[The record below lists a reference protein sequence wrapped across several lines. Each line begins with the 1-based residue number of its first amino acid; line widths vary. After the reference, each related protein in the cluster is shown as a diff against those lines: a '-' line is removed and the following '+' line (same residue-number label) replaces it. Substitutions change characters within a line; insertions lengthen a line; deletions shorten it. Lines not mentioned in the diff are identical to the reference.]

1 MLDYKV
7 RVSFADDV
15 INIRAEAVSF
25 DEGFVIFYVKNHVLA
40 AFYQPLMVIC
50 TTWYDRYE
58 C

>member
-7 RVSFADDV
+7 RVSFADEV

-25 DEGFVIFYVKNHVLA
+25 DEGFVIFYVKNQAVS
-40 AFYQPLMVIC
+40 AFYQPQMVLC
-50 TTWYDRYE
+50 TTLCDRYK